1 MEKRS
6 GFLDTL
12 MALPAG
18 GQSKLAKFVSLQ
30 GIFYMVVGAAMSVC
44 PSGLLALISGMPTE
58 QLGLVRVCGFMVVL
72 IGWFYFFGGR
82 TGADSFAMA
91 TVADRLV
98 VPIVLMAM
106 VLLADV
112 SLQLAAP
119 FAVLDPVLAFLP
131 GAPGAVNRWGHSV
144 FNARISANIALYTCN
159 DWGLSGGP

>member
-44 PSGLLALISGMPTE
+44 PSGLLALISGMPAE

-106 VLLADV
+106 VLVADV

-119 FAVLDPVLAFLP
+119 FAVLDPILAFFTWRAWRSESMGSSRL
-131 GAPGAVNRWGHSV
+131 
-144 FNARISANIALYTCN
+144 
-159 DWGLSGGP
+159 